1 MTATSTNIVTVPPG
15 ADDFTIVRSF
25 DAPRSLVWRCYTE
38 PQHLARFWGPRAA
51 TTRTSIDLRVGGLW
65 RVDWTYAGGGGYG
78 YTSIYLELIEPVR
91 IHYRD
96 APDNWPGGLDG
107 LPPAQLVTTITLAES
122 GAVTTVTAH
131 VRAAS
136 VAARDAAVANGFTG
150 MVSTGNDRLAEYLAT
165 LAP

>member
-1 MTATSTNIVTVPPG
+1 MSQNRVTVPPG
-15 ADDFTIVRSF
+15 ADHFTIERSF
-25 DAPRSLVWRCYTE
+25 DAPRPLVWRCYTE
-38 PQHLARFWGPRAA
+38 PQHLARFWGPRDA
-51 TTRTSIDLRVGGLW
+51 TTRASIDLRVGGLW

-78 YTSIYLELIEPVR
+78 YTSIYLELIEPIR

-136 VAARDAAVANGFTG
+136 VTARDEAVANGFTG

-165 LAP
+165 LVS